1 MKILLLLFIC
11 FFAAGTVSAR
21 QDTTWLTYAS
31 PYSPN
36 HPFSH
41 ADQTWAKWV
50 EKESKGS
57 IRIKP
62 IWSGA
67 LISSEHS
74 LLEVKHGVADIAYI
88 APIYSR
94 GNTHLLRIQTGFYSG
109 AKTFEQ
115 QVDLYRCLAAVFP
128 EYTEEVKGLKILAVQ
143 GGTLAGILTS
153 SRPVRSLDDLKGLR
167 IRVPT
172 EMLNMMRE
180 LGADPISMPMGDVY
194 SALAKEV
201 IDGVVAPLNTL
212 KALHFAEVAKYYT
225 RLDVP
230 RGAYPSRAIGLK
242 RWKTL
247 SESQRDILEASIP
260 VWEAAMSKEI
270 VESDISGE
278 EEGRR
283 RGVKFI
289 DISPSDQKRFDDLY
303 ITDGLENAKALSR
316 FGIDGEAVFRQARRI
331 ADNIKINNAVIC
343 GGN

>member
-1 MKILLLLFIC
+1 MLPR
-11 FFAAGTVSAR
+11 TVPITLSAV
-21 QDTTWLTYAS
+21 
-31 PYSPN
+31 
-36 HPFSH
+36 
-41 ADQTWAKWV
+41 QTRHGRSGC
-50 EKESKGS
+50 ENESKGS

-74 LLEVKHGVADIAYI
+74 LLEVRHGVADIAYI

-242 RWKTL
+242 LWKKL
-247 SESQRDILEASIP
+247 SESQRDVLEASIP
-260 VWEAAMSKEI
+260 IWEAAMSKEI
-270 VESDISGE
+270 VDSDISGE